1 MARWC
6 IAMTVFDD
14 RSLKEKTK
22 MKFLRRFCSDE
33 VMTLVERMDTFPDEF
48 LMGNEWNDFLPITGQ
63 HFKHFNLAERILI
76 QKSWDRLKDTY
87 FPRKARAAIIKTL
100 MRDNKDM
107 VRPSGLLSTAA
118 VTRNALDVLHQE
130 LAKTRYEAIMKGE

>member
-1 MARWC
+1 
-6 IAMTVFDD
+6 
-14 RSLKEKTK
+14 
-22 MKFLRRFCSDE
+22 MKILHRFCSDE
-33 VMTLVERMDTFPDEF
+33 VMTLLERMDTFPDEF

-100 MRDNKDM
+100 MRGSESK
-107 VRPSGLLSTAA
+107 SSSILTTAA
-118 VTRNALDVLHQE
+118 ITQNALDVLHQE
-130 LAKTRYEAIMKGE
+130 LARTRYADIIKGE

>member
-1 MARWC
+1 MVRWC
-6 IAMTVFDD
+6 VAMTVSYD

-22 MKFLRRFCSDE
+22 MKILRRFCSDE
-33 VMTLVERMDTFPDEF
+33 VMTLLERMDTFPDEF

-100 MRDNKDM
+100 MRGSESK
-107 VRPSGLLSTAA
+107 SSSILTTAA
-118 VTRNALDVLHQE
+118 ITQSALDVLNRE
-130 LAKTRYEAIMKGE
+130 LAHTYKINKQGNHNA